1 MWDWNFFY
9 FPTIMN
15 WNIVNCAGWTESLL
29 GVKYH
34 IRVSWIQYKS
44 NIILQHLE
52 KYFRVQSSQPL
63 TVVGK
68 FQGDVVR
75 AVSSFERTSVP
86 DPVLIRSSVVAVHFS
101 QNILYWVG
109 NFHGEVSPPLQH
121 PEIVDGHDLLFSFR
135 LSTFIT
141 RERIQ
146 QKLYKYLDLQC
157 KIFFIFDPLT
167 GVYAKKPHCKKKIP
181 DGFQWKWADTWFLY
195 EGEFCEPQHHVA
207 PGLVQRKCSRENVNL
222 QQAMNETLIS

>member
-167 GVYAKKPHCKKKIP
+167 GVYAKKPHCKKN
-181 DGFQWKWADTWFLY
+181 FLMDFSGN
-195 EGEFCEPQHHVA
+195 EQTLGSFM
-207 PGLVQRKCSRENVNL
+207 KENFVSHS
-222 QQAMNETLIS
+222 TT

>member
-1 MWDWNFFY
+1 M
-9 FPTIMN
+9 
-15 WNIVNCAGWTESLL
+15 
-29 GVKYH
+29 
-34 IRVSWIQYKS
+34 
-44 NIILQHLE
+44 
-52 KYFRVQSSQPL
+52 

-135 LSTFIT
+135 LSTSLLGSGSNKNFTNIW
-141 RERIQ
+141 I
-146 QKLYKYLDLQC
+146 YNVKYFLFSIRSRVFTL
-157 KIFFIFDPLT
+157 KNLT
-167 GVYAKKPHCKKKIP
+167 VKKN
-181 DGFQWKWADTWFLY
+181 FLMDFSGN
-195 EGEFCEPQHHVA
+195 EQTLGSFM
-207 PGLVQRKCSRENVNL
+207 KENFVSHS
-222 QQAMNETLIS
+222 TT

>member
-1 MWDWNFFY
+1 MSNFLLPVVSVKINTEKKPHKKMWDWNFFY

-101 QNILYWVG
+101 QNILYWEGTFTVR
-109 NFHGEVSPPLQH
+109 SP
-121 PEIVDGHDLLFSFR
+121 
-135 LSTFIT
+135 
-141 RERIQ
+141 
-146 QKLYKYLDLQC
+146 
-157 KIFFIFDPLT
+157 
-167 GVYAKKPHCKKKIP
+167 
-181 DGFQWKWADTWFLY
+181 
-195 EGEFCEPQHHVA
+195 HHFNI
-207 PGLVQRKCSRENVNL
+207 LK
-222 QQAMNETLIS
+222 

>member
-1 MWDWNFFY
+1 M
-9 FPTIMN
+9 
-15 WNIVNCAGWTESLL
+15 
-29 GVKYH
+29 
-34 IRVSWIQYKS
+34 
-44 NIILQHLE
+44 
-52 KYFRVQSSQPL
+52 
-63 TVVGK
+63 
-68 FQGDVVR
+68 R

-109 NFHGEVSPPLQH
+109 NSHGEVSPPLQH

-167 GVYAKKPHCKKKIP
+167 GVYTEKPHCKKKFP
-181 DGFQWKWADTWFLY
+181 DGFQWK
-195 EGEFCEPQHHVA
+195 
-207 PGLVQRKCSRENVNL
+207 
-222 QQAMNETLIS
+222 

>member
-1 MWDWNFFY
+1 M
-9 FPTIMN
+9 
-15 WNIVNCAGWTESLL
+15 
-29 GVKYH
+29 
-34 IRVSWIQYKS
+34 
-44 NIILQHLE
+44 
-52 KYFRVQSSQPL
+52 

-101 QNILYWVG
+101 QNILCWVG

-167 GVYAKKPHCKKKIP
+167 GVYAKKPHCKKKFP
-181 DGFQWKWADTWFLY
+181 DQNLAIY
-195 EGEFCEPQHHVA
+195 ENKILKTNIFFVKMNFFKA
-207 PGLVQRKCSRENVNL
+207 RELKNSCLPVL
-222 QQAMNETLIS
+222 H